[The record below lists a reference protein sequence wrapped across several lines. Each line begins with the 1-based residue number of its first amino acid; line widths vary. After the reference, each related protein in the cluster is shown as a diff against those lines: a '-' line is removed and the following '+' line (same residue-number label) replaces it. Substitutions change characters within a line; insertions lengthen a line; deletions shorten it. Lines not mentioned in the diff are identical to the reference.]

1 MGMRAISPA
10 AVIEAEQPTV
20 SSSRLREVS
29 SALIPYQES
38 ELAHKQ
44 YPACV
49 RKHSTGLETVIF
61 PQFAFG
67 VGSGDTRDEAID
79 DAGVILA
86 LGLRHTFKEGVPP
99 PMSMEQAQRSVSTS
113 HYPLDDG
120 EQRVV
125 KEDWVLIRPKFA
137 QLAADD

>member
-10 AVIEAEQPTV
+10 AVSEAEQPTV
-20 SSSRLREVS
+20 SSSRLCEVS

-44 YPACV
+44 YPACMCE
-49 RKHSTGLETVIF
+49 LETVIF
-61 PQFAFG
+61 PQFALG

-86 LGLRHTFKEGVPP
+86 LRLRHNFKEVVPP
-99 PMSMEQAQRSVSTS
+99 PMSMEQAQRFVSTS
-113 HYPLDDG
+113 HFPLDDS

-125 KEDWVLIRPKFA
+125 KEDWVLIRAKFA